1 MASNLN
7 SEFNYRYQVIGSTP
21 WEKIKT
27 LQGFLVGRKRAAV
40 LEEVADLKY
49 QAKLEEL
56 KHLKTVPALPHIIL
70 NLQAEIIELESH
82 LDDQKHAFE
91 LNRKEIQILEK
102 YMAELYAEV
111 EPTRLRHDDGTPY
124 TDDEMFEANANYEF
138 TVTVGREL
146 QSEIIALGRPSPAK
160 LLNAMSNP
168 QTMESLKL
176 IGLVPQGTEL
186 LEQRHIVQAIAD
198 QSATTMLSAPQAV
211 EAPVEQVQAEVA
223 VEKTTK
229 RKKKTK
235 E

>member
-40 LEEVADLKY
+40 LEEVAALKH
-49 QAKLEEL
+49 QAKIEEI
-56 KHLKTVPALPHIIL
+56 KHLKTVPALPHILL
-70 NLQAEIIELESH
+70 NLQAELIEAESF

-102 YMAELYAEV
+102 LLAELYMEV
-111 EPTRLRHDDGTPY
+111 EPTRLKHEDGTPY

-138 TVTVGREL
+138 TVTIGREIQAEML
-146 QSEIIALGRPSPAK
+146 VNGRPSPAK

-168 QTMESLKL
+168 QTLEMLKG
-176 IGLVPQGTEL
+176 IGFVPQEAVL
-186 LEQRHIVQAIAD
+186 L
-198 QSATTMLSAPQAV
+198 
-211 EAPVEQVQAEVA
+211 
-223 VEKTTK
+223 TTK
-229 RKKKTK
+229 DVPLQLK
-235 E
+235 

>member
-40 LEEVADLKY
+40 LEECGELKY

-56 KHLKTVPALPHIIL
+56 KHLKEVPALPHIIL

-91 LNRKEIQILEK
+91 LNRKEIKILEK
-102 YMAELYAEV
+102 LMSELYTEV
-111 EPTRLRHDDGTPY
+111 EPTRLKHEDGTPY

-138 TVTVGREL
+138 TVTIGREI
-146 QSEIIALGRPSPAK
+146 QAEIIANGRPSPAK

-168 QTMESLKL
+168 QTLESLMQ
-176 IGLVPQGTEL
+176 IGLVPQGTML
-186 LEQRHIVQAIAD
+186 LEQKDIMLQLTNQRT
-198 QSATTMLSAPQAV
+198 ATMEPPKELGTSVP
-211 EAPVEQVQAEVA
+211 
-223 VEKTTK
+223 
-229 RKKKTK
+229 KKKTK
-235 E
+235 KKM

>member
-7 SEFNYRYQVIGSTP
+7 SEFNYRYQVIGNTP
-21 WEKIKT
+21 WEKLKT

-56 KHLKTVPALPHIIL
+56 KHLKTVPALPHIML

-102 YMAELYAEV
+102 LINEIYTEV
-111 EPTRLRHDDGTPY
+111 EPTRLKHEDGTPY
-124 TDDEMFEANANYEF
+124 SDDEMFEANANYEF
-138 TVTVGREL
+138 TVMVGREI
-146 QSEIIALGRPSPAK
+146 QSEIIAMGRPSPAK

-168 QTMESLKL
+168 ETLNALMQV
-176 IGLVPQGTEL
+176 GLVPQGTVL
-186 LEQRHIVQAIAD
+186 LEQKDIMLQLSN
-198 QSATTMLSAPQAV
+198 QPTATMEPPKELETSTP
-211 EAPVEQVQAEVA
+211 
-223 VEKTTK
+223 
-229 RKKKTK
+229 KKKLK
-235 E
+235 KSK

>member
-21 WEKIKT
+21 WDKIKT

-40 LEEVADLKY
+40 LEEVAELKY

-56 KHLKTVPALPHIIL
+56 KHLKTVPALPHIVL

-91 LNRKEIQILEK
+91 LNRKEIKILEK

-111 EPTRLRHDDGTPY
+111 EPTRLKHPDGTPY

-138 TVTVGREL
+138 TVTVGREI
-146 QSEIIALGRPSPAK
+146 QSEIIAMGRPSPAK

-168 QTMESLKL
+168 QTLNSLMQ
-176 IGLVPQGTEL
+176 IGLVPQGTVL
-186 LEQRHIVQAIAD
+186 LEQKDIMLELTN
-198 QSATTMLSAPQAV
+198 QSTTTVMDAPK
-211 EAPVEQVQAEVA
+211 ELESN
-223 VEKTTK
+223 TS
-229 RKKKTK
+229 KKKTK
-235 E
+235 KK

>member
-27 LQGFLVGRKRAAV
+27 LQGFYVGRKRAAV
-40 LEEVADLKY
+40 LEEVAELKY

-56 KHLKTVPALPHIIL
+56 KHLKTVPALPHIML

-91 LNRKEIQILEK
+91 LNRKEIKILEK

-111 EPTRLRHDDGTPY
+111 EPTRLNHPDGTPY

-138 TVTVGREL
+138 TVTVGREI
-146 QSEIIALGRPSPAK
+146 QSEIIAMGRPSPAK

-168 QTMESLKL
+168 QTLQSLMQ
-176 IGLVPQGTEL
+176 IGLVPQGTVL
-186 LEQRHIVQAIAD
+186 LEQKDIMLELTN
-198 QSATTMLSAPQAV
+198 QSTTTVMDAPK
-211 EAPVEQVQAEVA
+211 ELESN
-223 VEKTTK
+223 TS
-229 RKKKTK
+229 KKKTK
-235 E
+235 KK

>member
-27 LQGFLVGRKRAAV
+27 LQGFYVGRKRAAV
-40 LEEVADLKY
+40 LEEVAELKY

-56 KHLKTVPALPHIIL
+56 KHLKTVPALPHIML

-91 LNRKEIQILEK
+91 LNRKEIKILEK

-111 EPTRLRHDDGTPY
+111 EPTRLKHPDGTLY
-124 TDDEMFEANANYEF
+124 TEDEMFEANANYEF
-138 TVTVGREL
+138 TVTVGREI
-146 QSEIIALGRPSPAK
+146 QSEIIAMGRPSPAK

-168 QTMESLKL
+168 QTLNSLMQ
-176 IGLVPQGTEL
+176 IGLVPQGTVL
-186 LEQRHIVQAIAD
+186 LEQKDIMLELTN
-198 QSATTMLSAPQAV
+198 QSTTTVMDAPK
-211 EAPVEQVQAEVA
+211 ELESN
-223 VEKTTK
+223 TS
-229 RKKKTK
+229 KKKTK
-235 E
+235 KK

>member
-27 LQGFLVGRKRAAV
+27 LQGFYVGRKRAAV
-40 LEEVADLKY
+40 LEEVAELKY

-56 KHLKTVPALPHIIL
+56 KHLKTVPALPHIML

-91 LNRKEIQILEK
+91 LNRKEIKILEK

-111 EPTRLRHDDGTPY
+111 EPTRLQHPDGTPY

-138 TVTVGREL
+138 TVTVGREI
-146 QSEIIALGRPSPAK
+146 QSEIIAMGRPSPAK

-168 QTMESLKL
+168 QTLNSLMQ
-176 IGLVPQGTEL
+176 IGLVPQGTIL
-186 LEQRHIVQAIAD
+186 LEQKDIMLELTN
-198 QSATTMLSAPQAV
+198 QSTTTVMDAPK
-211 EAPVEQVQAEVA
+211 ELESN
-223 VEKTTK
+223 TS
-229 RKKKTK
+229 KKKTK
-235 E
+235 KK

>member
-27 LQGFLVGRKRAAV
+27 LQGFYVGRKRAAV
-40 LEEVADLKY
+40 LETVAELKY

-56 KHLKTVPALPHIIL
+56 KHLKEVPALPHILL

-91 LNRKEIQILEK
+91 LNRKEIKILEK

-111 EPTRLRHDDGTPY
+111 EPTRLKHPDGTPY

-138 TVTVGREL
+138 TVTVGREI
-146 QSEIIALGRPSPAK
+146 QSEIIAMGRPSPAK

-168 QTMESLKL
+168 QTLNSLMQ
-176 IGLVPQGTEL
+176 IGLVPQGTVL
-186 LEQRHIVQAIAD
+186 LEQKDIMLELTN
-198 QSATTMLSAPQAV
+198 QSTTTVMDAPK
-211 EAPVEQVQAEVA
+211 ELESN
-223 VEKTTK
+223 TS
-229 RKKKTK
+229 KKKTK
-235 E
+235 KK